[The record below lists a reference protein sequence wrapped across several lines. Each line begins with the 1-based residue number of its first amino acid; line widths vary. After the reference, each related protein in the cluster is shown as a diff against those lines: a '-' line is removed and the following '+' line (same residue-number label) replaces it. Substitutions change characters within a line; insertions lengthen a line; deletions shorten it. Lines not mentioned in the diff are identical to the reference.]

1 MSTTGNIRQGKTM
14 LLVSGVSLVLVA
26 AGCGSEDFA
35 NAPRPPSAV
44 ELTGVISDESVTIS
58 PKREGA
64 GPVRITV
71 ANQTDR
77 ALTVTLEGDDLE
89 ARVGPVSPQDTA
101 EIQKTLTSGT
111 YEVRAGSSR
120 AVNIED
126 QIAPA
131 TLEIGPERDS
141 SGGELLLPE
150 LATATERSH
159 SAGKTGG
166 MRPG

>member
-1 MSTTGNIRQGKTM
+1 MSEAAGNIRRGKAA
-14 LLVSGVSLVLVA
+14 LVA
-26 AGCGSEDFA
+26 GGLSVALVAVGCGGGEDFA
-35 NAPRPPSAV
+35 NVPRPPSAV
-44 ELTGVISDESVTIS
+44 ELTGVISDAGVTLS

-77 ALTVTLEGDDLE
+77 ALTVTLEGEDVE
-89 ARVGPVSPQDTA
+89 ARVGPVAPQDTA

-141 SGGELLLPE
+141 SDGELLLP
-150 LATATERSH
+150 
-159 SAGKTGG
+159 
-166 MRPG
+166 

>member
-1 MSTTGNIRQGKTM
+1 MSTTGNIRQGRAM
-14 LLVSGVSLVLVA
+14 LLAGGVSLALA
-26 AGCGSEDFA
+26 ATGCGSDDFA

-44 ELTGVISDESVTIS
+44 ELTGVISDENVTIS
-58 PKREGA
+58 PEREGA

-77 ALTVTLEGDDLE
+77 ALTVTLEGEDVE

-120 AVNIED
+120 AVDIED

-131 TLEIGPERDS
+131 KLIIGAERDS
-141 SGGELLLPE
+141 SDGELLLP
-150 LATATERSH
+150 
-159 SAGKTGG
+159 
-166 MRPG
+166 

>member
-1 MSTTGNIRQGKTM
+1 MKMRAPGNMHQCWAA
-14 LLVSGVSLVLVA
+14 LVA
-26 AGCGSEDFA
+26 GGMSLALVAGGCGDKEFA

-44 ELTGVISDESVTIS
+44 ELTGVITKESVTIS

-77 ALTVTLEGDDLE
+77 ALTVTLEGEDLE
-89 ARVGPVSPQDTA
+89 ARVGPVAPQDTA
-101 EIQKTLTSGT
+101 EIRKTLSRGT

-120 AVNIED
+120 AVDIED

-131 TLEIGPERDS
+131 TIEIGRDRKS
-141 SGGELLLPE
+141 SDGELLLP
-150 LATATERSH
+150 
-159 SAGKTGG
+159 
-166 MRPG
+166 

>member
-1 MSTTGNIRQGKTM
+1 MSAAVDFRQGRAM
-14 LLVSGVSLVLVA
+14 LVMGGISLALVA
-26 AGCGSEDFA
+26 GACGSEDFA
-35 NAPRPPSAV
+35 NEPRPPSSV
-44 ELTGVISDESVTIS
+44 ELTGVITEESVTVS

-89 ARVGPVSPQDTA
+89 ARVGPVAPQDTA
-101 EIQKTLTSGT
+101 EIQKTLASGQ

-126 QIAPA
+126 QIQPA
-131 TLEIGPERDS
+131 TIEIGPQRKS
-141 SGGELLLPE
+141 SSDELLLP
-150 LATATERSH
+150 
-159 SAGKTGG
+159 
-166 MRPG
+166 